1 ESIQYVPD
9 NFNIYSDFNTV
20 YGFGPV
26 YYITDGENPQ
36 EPVGNYVY
44 LDWESTPIIPL
55 DGADYLLKVNF
66 YSEEEVTYPIT
77 EAVTLTLVDSTMLI
91 LEENSK
97 EELLRFDLTDV
108 IEKALAESDEVQK
121 GAPAALTA
129 MMETKENE
137 QAKMTVIVTQL
148 DKYEEEISGEV
159 FIAITLK

>member
-1 ESIQYVPD
+1 
-9 NFNIYSDFNTV
+9 
-20 YGFGPV
+20 
-26 YYITDGENPQ
+26 
-36 EPVGNYVY
+36 
-44 LDWESTPIIPL
+44 
-55 DGADYLLKVNF
+55 LKVNF
-66 YSEEEVTYPIT
+66 YSENEEVTYPIT

-121 GAPAALTA
+121 GAPVALTA